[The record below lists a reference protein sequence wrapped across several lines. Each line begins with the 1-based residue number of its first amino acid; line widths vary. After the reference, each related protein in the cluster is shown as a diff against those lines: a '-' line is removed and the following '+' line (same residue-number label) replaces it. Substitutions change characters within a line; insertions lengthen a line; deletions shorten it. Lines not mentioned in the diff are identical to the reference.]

1 MPSSKPSPI
10 RSAGALPQ
18 PVLSQPTPVAVFLVV
33 TIEPGGESAVRDL
46 LSGLA
51 GLVRAV
57 GFPSPD
63 GGLCCVAGVGS
74 SAWDRLFEGPRPR
87 QLHPFEELEGPRHR
101 AVATPGDL
109 LFHIRAA
116 RTDLCFA
123 LSAEVMKRLR
133 GAVTVQDEV
142 QAFAYFDSRN
152 LLGFVDGTENP
163 VGPAAAEA
171 AIVGD
176 EDAAF
181 LGGSYAIVQKYVHD
195 VDAWEALAVEAQEK
209 VIGRSK
215 LTNIE
220 LDVPGSHIDV
230 NTVTGPDGEELEILR
245 GPCRSAGPAT
255 QSSVR
260 TSSPT
265 PGRPTSRRPCS
276 ATCSWAAPNR
286 ARTRSSTTR
295 RPSPGPCSSA
305 RRPPSWRRS
314 RKRPTRADLP
324 GRPGR
329 DQGCCV
335 SRSAFRFL
343 IRAVSLRTSA

>member
-1 MPSSKPSPI
+1 MPSSKPSSI
-10 RSAGALPQ
+10 RSTGALPQ
-18 PVLSQPTPVAVFLVV
+18 PVLSPQAPVAVFLVV
-33 TIEPGGESAVRDL
+33 TIEPGGEPAVRDL

-63 GGLCCVAGVGS
+63 GALGCVAGVGS
-74 SAWDRLFEGPRPR
+74 AAWDRLFEGPRPQ
-87 QLHPFEELEGPRHR
+87 QLHPFEELTGPRHH

-123 LSAEVMKRLR
+123 LSAEIMKRLR

-163 VGPAAAEA
+163 VGRAAAEA
-171 AIVGD
+171 AIIGE
-176 EDAAF
+176 EDPAF
-181 LGGSYAIVQKYVHD
+181 RAGSYAMVQKYVHD

-245 GPCRSAGPAT
+245 GAMPF
-255 QSSVR
+255 
-260 TSSPT
+260 
-265 PGRPTSRRPCS
+265 
-276 ATCSWAAPNR
+276 
-286 ARTRSSTTR
+286 
-295 RPSPGPCSSA
+295 
-305 RRPPSWRRS
+305 
-314 RKRPTRADLP
+314 
-324 GRPGR
+324 GRPGHGEFGTYFIAYARTPAIPEAMLRKMFLGGPESGPDPILDYSQAVTGTLFFIPSATFLESIPEEEHR
-329 DQGCCV
+329 D
-335 SRSAFRFL
+335 
-343 IRAVSLRTSA
+343 

>member
-1 MPSSKPSPI
+1 MPSSSI
-10 RSAGALPQ
+10 RLAAAQSQ
-18 PVLSQPTPVAVFLVV
+18 QVLSPPAPVAVFLVV
-33 TIEPGGESAVRDL
+33 TIEPGEEPAVRDL
-46 LSGLA
+46 LAGLA

-74 SAWDRLFEGPRPR
+74 AAWDRLFGGPRPR
-87 QLHPFEELEGPRHR
+87 ELHPFRELEGSRHR
-101 AVATPGDL
+101 AVGTPGDL
-109 LFHIRAA
+109 LFHIRSA

-123 LSAEVMKRLR
+123 LAAEIMKRLR

-163 VGPAAAEA
+163 VGQAAAEA

-176 EDAAF
+176 EDPAF
-181 LGGSYAIVQKYVHD
+181 RGGSYAIVQKYVHD

-230 NTVTGPDGEELEILR
+230 NTVSGPDGEEREILR
-245 GPCRSAGPAT
+245 GAMPF
-255 QSSVR
+255 
-260 TSSPT
+260 
-265 PGRPTSRRPCS
+265 
-276 ATCSWAAPNR
+276 
-286 ARTRSSTTR
+286 
-295 RPSPGPCSSA
+295 
-305 RRPPSWRRS
+305 
-314 RKRPTRADLP
+314 
-324 GRPGR
+324 GRPGHGEFGTYFIAYAR
-329 DQGCCV
+329 TPEVPETMLRKMFLGGPESGPDPILDYSQAVTGTLFFIPSV
-335 SRSAFRFL
+335 TFLEAIPERSG
-343 IRAVSLRTSA
+343 TH

>member
-1 MPSSKPSPI
+1 MPSSKPSSI
-10 RSAGALPQ
+10 RPAGALPQ
-18 PVLSQPTPVAVFLVV
+18 PVLSPPAPVAVFLVV
-33 TIEPGGESAVRDL
+33 TIEPGGESAVREV

-74 SAWDRLFEGPRPR
+74 TAWDRLFEGPRPGR
-87 QLHPFEELEGPRHR
+87 LHPFEELEGPRHR

-123 LSAEVMKRLR
+123 LSAEIMKRLR

-142 QAFAYFDSRN
+142 LAFAYFDSRN

-176 EDAAF
+176 EDPAF

-220 LDVPGSHIDV
+220 LDMPGSHI
-230 NTVTGPDGEELEILR
+230 
-245 GPCRSAGPAT
+245 
-255 QSSVR
+255 R
-260 TSSPT
+260 TF
-265 PGRPTSRRPCS
+265 RRPCS
-276 ATCSWAAPNR
+276 AGCSSAVPNP
-286 ARTRSSTTR
+286 ARTRSSTTPR
-295 RPSPGPCSSA
+295 RSPGPCSSA
-305 RRPPSWRRS
+305 RRPASWKRS
-314 RKRPTRADLP
+314 RKRPTRTDRP

-329 DQGCCV
+329 DQDCPA

>member
-1 MPSSKPSPI
+1 MPSSKPSSI

-18 PVLSQPTPVAVFLVV
+18 PVLSPQAPVAVFLVV
-33 TIEPGGESAVRDL
+33 TIEPGGEPAVRDL
-46 LSGLA
+46 LAGLA

-63 GGLCCVAGVGS
+63 GGLGCVAGVGS
-74 SAWDRLFEGPRPR
+74 AAWDRLFKGPRPQ
-87 QLHPFEELEGPRHR
+87 QLHPFEELNGPRHH

-123 LSAEVMKRLR
+123 LSAEIMKRLR

-171 AIVGD
+171 AIIGE
-176 EDAAF
+176 EDPEFQA
-181 LGGSYAIVQKYVHD
+181 GSYAIVQKYVHD
-195 VDAWEALAVEAQEK
+195 VDAWDALAVEAQEK

-245 GPCRSAGPAT
+245 GAMPF
-255 QSSVR
+255 
-260 TSSPT
+260 
-265 PGRPTSRRPCS
+265 
-276 ATCSWAAPNR
+276 
-286 ARTRSSTTR
+286 
-295 RPSPGPCSSA
+295 
-305 RRPPSWRRS
+305 
-314 RKRPTRADLP
+314 
-324 GRPGR
+324 GRPGHGEFGTYFIAYAR
-329 DQGCCV
+329 TPEIPEAMLRKMFLGGPEAGPDPILDYSQAVTGTLFFV
-335 SRSAFRFL
+335 PSATFL
-343 IRAVSLRTSA
+343 ESIPEEDRTD